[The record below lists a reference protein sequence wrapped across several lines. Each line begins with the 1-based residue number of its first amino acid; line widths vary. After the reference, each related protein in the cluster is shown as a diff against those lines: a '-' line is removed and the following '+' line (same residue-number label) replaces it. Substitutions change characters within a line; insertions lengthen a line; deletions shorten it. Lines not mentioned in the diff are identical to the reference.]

1 MKLLTQQLA
10 AALLSASLLTLS
22 ACGGGSTPA
31 EPAAP
36 VVTISGVAATGAA
49 FVDAVVSVI
58 DSTGAV
64 VGTSAPVGTDGL
76 FSVTL
81 SASAKAPFVL
91 VASRTDTNGDT
102 QTLVSVVE
110 STAQTTANV
119 TPITTLIAARL
130 SPSGDP
136 TKLDEELAA
145 GAVAITPEAVAD
157 TVAEVKAILAPLLAA
172 TGTTAANPLND
183 SFATDGTGYDRLLDS
198 ISITI
203 IPASDTSS
211 NIEIAVKS
219 ATAVDAPPPI
229 VFNSTA
235 SLGDITTTNA
245 ITDSSIAGSS
255 ISSDTLLEEGA
266 SVKIAAFLSDL
277 TGCYAVPLEQRIAG
291 ATATDTQVNGTAS
304 AVIAPACRNVFHDND
319 PATFLSNGRV
329 LASDGAFSGLFRR
342 GATGVVFNQGT
353 YEFARGNGDWVIGYQ
368 SRDTGGAETYDS
380 FVVRKG
386 ADGKLRLIGN
396 QYKYPGGVSAY
407 QQLRRFITLDQQA
420 YSYYST
426 GYTLNVD
433 NLQKSDGSGSMFARV
448 VITTP
453 TGATAT
459 VRPSPGSSFLVFYKS
474 GVATGT
480 NFLRVRSEFEN
491 QNITSHPS
499 VMDSTSLFFVS
510 QDRTEEQLA
519 STPSQSV
526 WTFAYFLSGN
536 NSDSPDAVQTYK
548 TRARAL
554 TIGELRTKGFAE
566 LVPSLVND
574 IASGADSSFG
584 TIALD
589 VDEPAYIE
597 TATGGDGWTVPAGA
611 LPPTSLTIF
620 GRYTP
625 PASISYGF
633 NDTAPV
639 RSTDRKGV
647 IACSDNP
654 PADSHCSSSVAGG
667 YASGAIA
674 NGLHLFSRDAAG
686 REYAHFYAM
695 YKVLTPPS
703 LP

>member
-1 MKLLTQQLA
+1 MKSLSNLA
-10 AALLSASLLTLS
+10 AALLSAALLTV
-22 ACGGGSTPA
+22 AGCGGGSTP
-31 EPAAP
+31 PTP
-36 VVTISGVAATGAA
+36 VTPSITLSGVAATGAA
-49 FVDAVVSVI
+49 FIDAVITVI

-64 VGTSAPVGTDGL
+64 VGTSEPVGTDGVYA
-76 FSVTL
+76 VTL
-81 SASAKAPFVL
+81 SANAKAPFVL
-91 VASRTDTNGDT
+91 VASRTDANGDT

-110 STAQTTANV
+110 SATQTSANV
-119 TPITTLIAARL
+119 TPITTLIASRL
-130 SPSGDP
+130 SSSGDP

-145 GAVAITPEAVAD
+145 GTVEITPQAVAD

-172 TGTTAANPLND
+172 TGTADANPLTD
-183 SFATDGTGYDRLLDS
+183 SFTTDGTGYDRLLDS

-203 IPASDTSS
+203 VPASDTSS

-219 ATAVDAPPPI
+219 ATESDAPPSI
-229 VFNSTA
+229 VFTSNA
-235 SLGDITTTNA
+235 SLGTITTTNA
-245 ITDSSIAGSS
+245 ITSSSIAGSN

-266 SVKIAAFLSDL
+266 SIKIAAFLTDL
-277 TGCYAVPLEQRIAG
+277 TGCYAVPLEQRIDG
-291 ATATDTQVNGTAS
+291 ATATDTQINGTAS
-304 AVIAPACRNVFHDND
+304 AVIAPACRDVFHNSD

-329 LASDGAFSGLFRR
+329 VASNGAFSGLFRR
-342 GATGVVFNQGT
+342 GATGVVFSQGIF
-353 YEFARGNGDWVIGYQ
+353 EFARSNGDWVIGYK
-368 SRDTGGAETYDS
+368 SRDAGGAETYDS

-386 ADGKLRLIGN
+386 EDGKLRLIGN
-396 QYKYPGGVSAY
+396 QYQYPGGVSAY
-407 QQLRRFITLDQQA
+407 QQLRRFITLNQEA

-433 NLQKSDGSGSMFARV
+433 NLQKTDGSGPMFARV

-459 VRPSPGSSFLVFYKS
+459 VRPSAGSSFLVFYKS

-480 NFLRVRSEFEN
+480 NFLRVRSEFVN

-499 VMDSTSLFFVS
+499 VMDTTALFFVS

-519 STPSQSV
+519 SAPSQSV
-526 WTFAYFLSGN
+526 WSFAYFLSSN
-536 NSDSPDAVQTYK
+536 NSDVPDAVQTYK

-554 TIGELRTKGFAE
+554 TIGELRIKGFAE
-566 LVPSLVND
+566 LVPSLIND
-574 IASGADSSFG
+574 IAIGADSSFG

-597 TATGGDGWTVPAGA
+597 TDSGGSGWTVPDSA
-611 LPPTSLTIF
+611 LPPTSLTLF

-625 PASISYGF
+625 PTGSGYGF
-633 NDTAPV
+633 NDSATV

-647 IACSDNP
+647 ITCSDNP
-654 PADSHCSSSVAGG
+654 PVDTHCSATVPGG
-667 YASGAIA
+667 FASGAVA

-695 YKVLTPPS
+695 YKVPVPPS
-703 LP
+703 AP

>member
-1 MKLLTQQLA
+1 MKSLSNLA
-10 AALLSASLLTLS
+10 AALLSAALLTV
-22 ACGGGSTPA
+22 AGCGGGSTP
-31 EPAAP
+31 PTP
-36 VVTISGVAATGAA
+36 VTPSITLSGVAATGAA
-49 FVDAVVSVI
+49 FIDAVITVI

-64 VGTSAPVGTDGL
+64 VGTSEPVGTDGVYA
-76 FSVTL
+76 VTL
-81 SASAKAPFVL
+81 SANAKAPFVL
-91 VASRTDTNGDT
+91 VASRTDANGDT

-110 STAQTTANV
+110 SATQTSANV
-119 TPITTLIAARL
+119 TPITTLIASRL
-130 SPSGDP
+130 SSSGDP

-145 GAVAITPEAVAD
+145 GTVEITPQAVAD

-172 TGTTAANPLND
+172 TGTADANPLTD
-183 SFATDGTGYDRLLDS
+183 SFTTDGTGYDRLLDS

-203 IPASDTSS
+203 VPASDTSS

-219 ATAVDAPPPI
+219 ATESDAPPSI
-229 VFNSTA
+229 VFTSNA
-235 SLGDITTTNA
+235 SLGTITTTNA
-245 ITDSSIAGSS
+245 ITSSSIAGSN

-266 SVKIAAFLSDL
+266 SVKIAAFLTDL
-277 TGCYAVPLEQRIAG
+277 TGCYAVPLEQRIDG
-291 ATATDTQVNGTAS
+291 ATATDTQINGTAS
-304 AVIAPACRNVFHDND
+304 AVIAPACRNVFHNSD

-329 LASDGAFSGLFRR
+329 VASNGAFSGLFRR
-342 GATGVVFNQGT
+342 GATGVVFSQGVF
-353 YEFARGNGDWVIGYQ
+353 ELARSNGDWVIGYK
-368 SRDTGGAETYDS
+368 SRDAGGAETYDS
-380 FVVRKG
+380 LVVRKG
-386 ADGKLRLIGN
+386 EDGKLRLIGN
-396 QYKYPGGVSAY
+396 QYQYPGGVSAY
-407 QQLRRFITLDQQA
+407 QQLRRFITLNQEA

-433 NLQKSDGSGSMFARV
+433 NLQKADGSGPMFARV

-459 VRPSPGSSFLVFYKS
+459 VRPSAGSSFLVFYKS

-480 NFLRVRSEFEN
+480 NFLRVRSEFVN
-491 QNITSHPS
+491 QNLTSHPS
-499 VMDSTSLFFVS
+499 VMDTTVLFFVS

-519 STPSQSV
+519 SAPSQSV
-526 WTFAYFLSGN
+526 WSFAYFLSGN
-536 NSDSPDAVQTYK
+536 SSDVPDAVQTYK

-574 IASGADSSFG
+574 IAMGADSSFG

-597 TATGGDGWTVPAGA
+597 TDGGGSGWTVPDSA
-611 LPPTSLTIF
+611 LPPTSLTLF

-625 PASISYGF
+625 PAGSGYGF
-633 NDTAPV
+633 NDSATV

-654 PADSHCSSSVAGG
+654 PVDTHCSATVPGG
-667 YASGAIA
+667 FTSGAIA

-695 YKVLTPPS
+695 YKVPVPPIA
-703 LP
+703 P